1 MSTAQEPPGL
11 TTLGQIGLTVQDAG
25 RATAFY
31 RDVLKVPFLFEAS
44 GMAFFAL
51 GEVRLML
58 GEGSGDQE
66 PHGTILYFRTEDIE
80 AHHRELEARGVHFL
94 QAPHL
99 VAKMPDHE
107 LWMAFFEDGEGNTLA
122 LMSERRG

>member
-1 MSTAQEPPGL
+1 MSASQESPAL
-11 TTLGQIGLTVQDAG
+11 TTLGQIGLTVRDAG
-25 RATAFY
+25 RAAAFY

-51 GEVRLML
+51 GETRLML
-58 GEGSGDQE
+58 GEGAGDQE
-66 PHGTILYFRTEDIE
+66 PHGTILYLRTENIE
-80 AHHRELEARGVHFL
+80 AHHQALEKQGVHFL